1 MALTPSRMAP
11 RLPSAP
17 RFAPPPNCRRA
28 CPAPT
33 TITGPRLPPPRR
45 PSTCGGVGNWSSS
58 RKRIRTCCSR
68 RWAWCPTRHGSTVCR
83 CCRARRRCPA
93 TTAPAIPT
101 AMTAPITAAPPMDP
115 TGIAFPTPA
124 VSMDTARQLSRRQR
138 KRTIDVAG
146 APRKTRET
154 GSENATT
161 ADLVAVLVA
170 VTDGEPKIMT
180 IANASALPSGP
191 FEFSHRSLQ
200 TALRAWVEAQTGHP
214 LGYVEQLYT
223 FADRGRTGDAK
234 SPHSISISYLGL
246 AREDQV
252 GQGFEA
258 HWSGWYDYFPW
269 EDHRAGPPALLVK
282 MLTPRLRAWA
292 KSAPTTNLQR
302 EWNEELV
309 LQRYELLYEAALI
322 PEAVRDRAS
331 TVPAVPGRPM
341 TGDHRR
347 ILATGIARLRA
358 KIKYRPVVFE
368 LMPAEFTLLQLQRS
382 VEALAGRLVHKQNFR
397 RLMEQQQ
404 LVEETGAIAADT
416 VGRPAKL
423 FRFRHAVLAERAVA
437 GTKLPLSRT

>member
-1 MALTPSRMAP
+1 
-11 RLPSAP
+11 
-17 RFAPPPNCRRA
+17 
-28 CPAPT
+28 
-33 TITGPRLPPPRR
+33 
-45 PSTCGGVGNWSSS
+45 
-58 RKRIRTCCSR
+58 
-68 RWAWCPTRHGSTVCR
+68 
-83 CCRARRRCPA
+83 
-93 TTAPAIPT
+93 
-101 AMTAPITAAPPMDP
+101 
-115 TGIAFPTPA
+115 
-124 VSMDTARQLSRRQR
+124 
-138 KRTIDVAG
+138 VAG

-154 GSENATT
+154 GSANAIT

-180 IANASALPSGP
+180 IANAGALPSGP
-191 FEFSHRSLQ
+191 FEFAHRSLQ
-200 TALRAWVEAQTGHP
+200 TGLRAWVEAQTGHP

-269 EDHRAGPPALLVK
+269 EDHRAGPPAMLAK
-282 MLTPRLRAWA
+282 MLTPKLRAWS
-292 KSAPTTNLQR
+292 KSASTTNLQRERWQRAAITFGLDDR

-309 LQRYELLYEAALI
+309 LQRYELLYEATLI
-322 PEAVRDRAS
+322 PEAVRANTSPVAR
-331 TVPAVPGRPM
+331 GRPM
-341 TGDHRR
+341 SGDHRR

-397 RLMEQQQ
+397 RLIEQQQ

-423 FRFRHAVLAERAVA
+423 FRFRHAVLAERAVV